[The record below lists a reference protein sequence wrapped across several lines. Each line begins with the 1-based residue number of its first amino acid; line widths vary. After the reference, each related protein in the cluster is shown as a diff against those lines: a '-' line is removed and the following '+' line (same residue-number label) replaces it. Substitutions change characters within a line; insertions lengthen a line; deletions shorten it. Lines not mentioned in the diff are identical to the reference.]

1 MNNEGRFIWNIFRLT
16 WSHGTIFY
24 SSLIQFCQIIIKYH
38 DPRSFYFVIDL
49 LHQDELLVLS
59 ISFSLID
66 DKLLAKRLYFPFEC
80 NIYVFRVFQ
89 ISLLQIVFSK
99 DRYWT
104 HQYCLALLSIWTQLC
119 LWVWMHPRK
128 YLNVMILIRG
138 HDIKT
143 LSNMAVSQV

>member
-16 WSHGTIFY
+16 WSLGTLFF
-24 SSLIQFCQIIIKYH
+24 SSLIQLFQIIIKYH
-38 DPRSFYFVIDL
+38 DPRRLFYFVIDL

-66 DKLLAKRLYFPFEC
+66 DKLLAKRLYFPFDC

-89 ISLLQIVFSK
+89 ISLLQIVLSK

-119 LWVWMHPRK
+119 LWVWIYPRK
-128 YLNVMILIRG
+128 YLNVMILMWDHNVG
-138 HDIKT
+138 T
-143 LSNMAVSQV
+143 LSKMPSP